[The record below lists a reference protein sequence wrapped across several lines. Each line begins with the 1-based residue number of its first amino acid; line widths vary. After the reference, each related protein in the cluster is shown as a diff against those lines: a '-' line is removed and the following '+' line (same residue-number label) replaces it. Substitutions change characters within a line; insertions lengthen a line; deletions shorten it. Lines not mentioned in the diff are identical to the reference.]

1 MGGVLSR
8 FIRCRRGQE
17 DSDDE
22 DLDEYEDDGSM
33 EWVLRMEQKM
43 ARPKTKRDWEMRESV
58 LTGGGMP

>member
-22 DLDEYEDDGSM
+22 DFDEYEDDEGKFKDAFTGD
-33 EWVLRMEQKM
+33 QKQF
-43 ARPKTKRDWEMRESV
+43 AEFGLPYVSDAAVSRR
-58 LTGGGMP
+58 